1 MSDSIS
7 LEGKFAVI
15 TGAAGDIGSATT
27 SLMVARGAKV
37 LAVDLPGTDFG
48 PLQAL
53 GDKVTTCEADVTRE
67 TDVKGYVE
75 QAKTAFGRIDI
86 FFNNAG
92 IEGPGVLIPDYTL
105 EDFRKV
111 LAVNLEGVFLGLKY
125 VLPVM
130 LAKGSGS
137 VINASSLAGLTGLV
151 ESAGY
156 CASKHAV
163 LGLTRVAA
171 LEVAAKGVRVNC
183 TNPGPIEGRM
193 MDAINKGR
201 GVQEE
206 ANAKTVPAG
215 RYGRPDEVAALVA
228 FLASDAAPFINGSF
242 ISMDG
247 SISAA

>member
-1 MSDSIS
+1 MLDSIS

-15 TGAAGDIGSATT
+15 TGAAGDIGLATT
-27 SLMVARGAKV
+27 SLMGARGAKV
-37 LAVDLPGTDFG
+37 LAVDLPGADFG

-53 GDKVTTCEADVTRE
+53 GDKVTTCEADVTQE
-67 TDVKGYVE
+67 TDVQSYVE

-92 IEGPGVLIPDYTL
+92 IEGPGVMIPDYTL

-130 LAKGSGS
+130 LAQGSGS
-137 VINASSLAGLTGLV
+137 VINASSLAGVTGLI
-151 ESAGY
+151 ESSGY

-163 LGLTRVAA
+163 LGLTRAAA

-183 TNPGPIEGRM
+183 TNPGPISGRM
-193 MDAINKGR
+193 MAANNKAR
-201 GVQEE
+201 GIDEE
-206 ANAKTVPAG
+206 ANAKTVPVG

-242 ISMDG
+242 ISIDG
-247 SISAA
+247 SLSAA